1 MSAVE
6 ILVLDRDRKIAVREV
21 EEIDGGDAHE
31 FRQTLYRACGSR
43 QYYLE
48 KVVWNVLP
56 ALNGSSSLP
65 GRSGKLRAD
74 IRAVSEEQAMLWC
87 VDAVLN
93 DRVLKQ
99 RFRKAVCAL
108 HAQKE
113 NGARQTA

>member
-6 ILVLDRDRKIAVREV
+6 ILVLDAGQKIAVREV
-21 EEIDGGDAHE
+21 EQIDGGDAHE

-48 KVVWNVLP
+48 KVVWDVLP

-65 GRSGKLRAD
+65 GRNGKLRAG
-74 IRAVSEEQAMLWC
+74 IRAIGEEQAMLWC

-93 DRVLKQ
+93 DRVLRK

-108 HAQKE
+108 
-113 NGARQTA
+113 NARRRAVA